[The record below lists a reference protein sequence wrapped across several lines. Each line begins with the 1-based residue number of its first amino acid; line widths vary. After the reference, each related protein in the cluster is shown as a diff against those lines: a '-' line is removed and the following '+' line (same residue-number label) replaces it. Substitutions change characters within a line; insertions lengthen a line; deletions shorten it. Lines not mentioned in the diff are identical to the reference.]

1 MKKLEKD
8 IIMLNFIA
16 PGQVTGNRFPL
27 YFLLVFI
34 QMFIIFMPVCQG
46 GDNVNLLDNPGFEK
60 NKAGWSPYKKG
71 FEISRTTAHTG
82 NYSIYVKRD
91 NVSRHH
97 KDAHGARQAV
107 EFKKPLF
114 GNIRFSVFCKATNI
128 NEGSPKVSLGIFYSD
143 GTVHWGNTL
152 TLNVSDHWEE
162 RSVIIPQRQ
171 YPVTKISVTFFFKG
185 IGEVWLDDAQ
195 LSFSKKTPFVINNL
209 KVLNG
214 LFGGDGAAV
223 SGDANRAAAWEVRF
237 ISEGK
242 ILGAQSGENNIYALL
257 PEWSGDKLKISLKA
271 QEKYNSSSA
280 VSREFYIS
288 KPDFKQQRPYAV
300 WCCSSMDRVMPK
312 SLPDKIHENPVWQ
325 MELAKNETEGFQIA
339 VLPQPGSRIGNAA
352 IEISDL
358 KEEKTGRIL
367 SSACISWRQLGFVEL
382 KKVNPHPANRYQ
394 LAGWR
399 SDPLLPVE
407 KAKII
412 KDNLTGLWINV
423 AAPVDCAG
431 GTYSGTI
438 KIQPQ
443 KAKPVIVNLKVKVWN
458 FALPERSSF
467 KAIFD
472 FKQTYLKRIYGPE
485 KYPEMCRRYIE
496 YITGHRI
503 DFALAP
509 RELIPLELVI
519 PYKNRLNMV
528 NAGIYIDKK
537 CKDEAKAVSRLKKL
551 LPSYVKAI
559 RKNGLAKYAFFYGFD
574 EFTDPDIP
582 FVKKVLGML
591 KRTYPDIPTFTTTTV
606 VPVTVEAMN
615 ELHIDWVCKMFNRYD
630 YRKAEMVRKRDH
642 AKQVWGYIS
651 FQPGYPYVNFMVTY
665 PLIESRVV
673 FWQCFQQ
680 KMDGFLYWG
689 LNKYGSSGCRAET
702 RIPIN
707 PENGPQVSW
716 SVTTGAPG
724 SRHDTLHGDGKI
736 LYYGVDGP
744 IGSIRLENIRDG
756 LEDYEYLALLSKLE
770 ASKKEALKL
779 GSGVTKS
786 FTDFTRDNKV
796 IYQQRRLLAE
806 KIEKL
811 MKN

>member
-1 MKKLEKD
+1 M
-8 IIMLNFIA
+8 
-16 PGQVTGNRFPL
+16 
-27 YFLLVFI
+27 
-34 QMFIIFMPVCQG
+34 
-46 GDNVNLLDNPGFEK
+46 
-60 NKAGWSPYKKG
+60 S
-71 FEISRTTAHTG
+71 
-82 NYSIYVKRD
+82 VKRD
-91 NVSRHH
+91 NVSRQYD
-97 KDAHGARQAV
+97 DAHGARQTV
-107 EFKKPLF
+107 QFPKPLF

-143 GTVHWGNTL
+143 GTVQWGNTL
-152 TLNVSDHWEE
+152 ALNVSDHWEE

-171 YPVTKISVTFFFKG
+171 YPVTKVSITFFFKG
-185 IGEVWLDDAQ
+185 IGEVWFDDAQ
-195 LSFSKKTPFVINNL
+195 LSFSEKNPFVINGL

-214 LFGGDGAAV
+214 LFGGGGVAV
-223 SGDANRAAAWEVRF
+223 SGEANRAAAWEVSF
-237 ISEGK
+237 ISGGK
-242 ILGAQSGENNIYALL
+242 ILETQSGENNIYAIL
-257 PEWSGDKLKISLKA
+257 PEWPGDKLKISLKA
-271 QEKYNSSSA
+271 REKYDSSSA
-280 VSREFYIS
+280 VSREFYIN
-288 KPDFKQQRPYAV
+288 KPALKPQRPYAV
-300 WCCSSMDRVMPK
+300 WCCSGMDRVMPK
-312 SLPDKIHENPVWQ
+312 SLPDEIRENPAWRT
-325 MELAKNETEGFQIA
+325 ELAKNETEGFQIA
-339 VLPQPGSRIGNAA
+339 ILPRPGSRIGNAA

-358 KEEKTGRIL
+358 KEEKSGKVL
-367 SSACISWRQLGFVEL
+367 SAACISWRQLGFVEL

-394 LAGWR
+394 SAGWW

-407 KAKII
+407 KVKII
-412 KDNLTGLWINV
+412 KDNLTGLWFNV
-423 AAPVDCAG
+423 TAPAGCAA
-431 GTYSGTI
+431 GTYSGII
-438 KIQPQ
+438 KILPRN
-443 KAKPVIVNLKVKVWN
+443 AKPAIVNVKVKVWD
-458 FALPERSSF
+458 FTLPERSSF
-467 KAIFD
+467 KAVFD

-496 YITGHRI
+496 YITKHRI

-509 RELIPLELVI
+509 RELVPLELVL

-537 CKDEAKAVSRLKKL
+537 CKDEAEAVSRLKKL

-582 FVKKVLGML
+582 FVKKVFGML
-591 KRTYPDIPTFTTTTV
+591 KRAYPDIPTFTTTTV

-615 ELHIDWVCKMFNRYD
+615 ELHIDWMCKMFNHYD
-630 YRKAEMVRKRDH
+630 CRKAETVRKRDH
-642 AKQVWGYIS
+642 TRQIWGYIS

-689 LNKYGSSGCRAET
+689 LNKYGSSGCRGET

-724 SRHDTLHGDGKI
+724 SIHDTLHGDGKI

-756 LEDYEYLALLSKLE
+756 LEDYEYLALLSRLE
-770 ASKKEALKL
+770 GSEEEALKL

-786 FTDFTRDNKV
+786 FTDFTRDDKV

-806 KIEKL
+806 KIEEL
-811 MKN
+811 MKKNGAGKN